1 MAYEG
6 SSAPSSG
13 IFAAIRGALGLFDNL
28 NKSSFVAEENNP
40 FPLGEYES
48 QLSDVRISELAR
60 SWKERYAPYY
70 GEIEKSQRLSFRY
83 WIGDQDTE
91 SIDQWEGKQ
100 APVDNLI
107 FEAIETFLPIAT
119 RANPDPIVSADPSDQ
134 AQSLAMDLRN
144 ALVFEAD
151 RQKLRLILKR
161 VMRHWLIY
169 RIGIVKFIWNPAI
182 NQIETLVVN
191 PKRMIFDVDG
201 YIDFDATFHGEY
213 MGEKIREPAHKILEK
228 FEKFLTPEKKQ
239 HILAKANGK
248 MGTMLEY
255 IEWTYRNTDIFY
267 TMDEI
272 VLGKFK
278 NHMWNYSGTE
288 KRLDPGTGEE
298 VEEEIQGQNH
308 LAAPSAYYRF
318 LSVFSTG
325 IQPHDETGLIMQNI
339 GIQDLINRRWRQIDK
354 NISRINNGLVVNGRS
369 FSDEQASLAATAL
382 RKGTA
387 IRVPNP
393 SGTNLESDVMNFPA
407 PGLNSSVFE
416 NMQDARGELKNVF
429 GIGGSTAGSSGSKE
443 TARGQIL
450 TNQLDTSRIGGG
462 IAEYLEQFSDA
473 IYNYWVQIMFVYY
486 DQPHYMSVAGLNG
499 GKEMIQLTNAR
510 FGLTQTLDITVKDGS
525 LIPKDPL
532 TKRNEA
538 IQLWG
543 AQALDPRTLFQR
555 LEFPDPNEA
564 TKQLILWQ
572 LIQKGD
578 MAALSQYMPEFA
590 QQAGPGEAQP
600 GMGGPQMATPPGAG
614 AEGPTV
620 NPVGRPPTP
629 ETNQDKHTVPAATES
644 QSKELMQSVTMPKL

>member
-48 QLSDVRISELAR
+48 KLSDARISELAR

-70 GEIEKSQRLSFRY
+70 AEIEKSQRLSFRY

-169 RIGIVKFIWNPAI
+169 RIGIVKFLWNPTT
-182 NQIETLVVN
+182 NQIDTVVVN

-201 YIDFDATFHGEY
+201 YIDFDASFHGEY
-213 MGEKIREPAHKILEK
+213 MGEKVREPAHKILEK
-228 FEKFLTPEKKQ
+228 FDKFLTPEKKQ
-239 HILAKANGK
+239 HIISKANNK

-288 KRLDPGTGEE
+288 KRVDPDSGEQ
-298 VEEEIQGQNH
+298 VDEEIQGQNH
-308 LAAPSAYYRF
+308 LLAPSAYYRF

-407 PGLNSSVFE
+407 PGLASSVFE

-486 DQPHYMSVAGLNG
+486 DQPHFMSVAGLNG

-620 NPVGRPPTP
+620 NPVGRPATP